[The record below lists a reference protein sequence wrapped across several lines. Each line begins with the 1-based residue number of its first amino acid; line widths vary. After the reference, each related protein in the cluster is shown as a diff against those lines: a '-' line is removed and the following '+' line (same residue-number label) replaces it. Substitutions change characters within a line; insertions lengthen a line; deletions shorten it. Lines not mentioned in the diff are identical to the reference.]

1 MTSHVDSN
9 MVGKDGTETITNF
22 ATIGDTSAALV
33 GATVTSSGAVSGT
46 TITGSGAVSGTTIT
60 GSTGVI
66 GTSYVKVA
74 GVYLMSGA
82 VPTNTSAS
90 ILDAA
95 VALVSAP
102 VPKGSMFMNAS
113 PGALWVFT
121 ATMTAATVT

>member
-33 GATVTSSGAVSGT
+33 GATVTS
-46 TITGSGAVSGTTIT
+46 SGAVSGTTIT

>member
-1 MTSHVDSN
+1 MGTSHIDSD
-9 MVGKDGTETITNF
+9 MVGKDGTETITGF
-22 ATIGDTSAALV
+22 ATVGDASTALV
-33 GATVTSSGAVSGT
+33 GSTVSAATVTGT
-46 TITGSGAVSGTTIT
+46 
-60 GSTGVI
+60 TGVI

-74 GVYLMSGA
+74 GVYLMSGS
-82 VPTNTSAS
+82 VGTNTSAS
-90 ILDAA
+90 ILAAA